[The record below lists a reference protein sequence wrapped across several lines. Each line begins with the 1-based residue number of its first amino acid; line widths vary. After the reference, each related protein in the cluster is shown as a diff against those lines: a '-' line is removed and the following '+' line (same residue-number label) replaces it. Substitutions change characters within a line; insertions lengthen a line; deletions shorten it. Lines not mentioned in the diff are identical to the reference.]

1 MRIIQIT
8 PSAGDSFYCEN
19 CLRDAALAK
28 AIIKLGHEGLTIP
41 LYIPLPSE
49 QNGSAGISPIFYGGL
64 NVYLQQKS
72 AFFRGTP
79 RWLDRLFDSP
89 RLLKWIGRMAGMTS
103 ARDLGET
110 TISMLRGEKGRQI
123 KELDRLVEWL
133 DTQENRPDIICLSN
147 ILLAGLARAIKQRLG
162 VPVVCLLQDEDG
174 FLDGLVSPYSQ
185 QAWQIISERAGDIDA
200 FIGVSKYYTEAI
212 QQRLQLGPDRTHVV
226 YTGISLDGYVV
237 SRAGCPR
244 IEGLAPGGGTPS
256 TQEVPAIGYLS
267 RMCSEK
273 GLDTLVDAF
282 LKLKKNGKLR
292 EAKLRIAGG
301 KGSDDEAFLK
311 KIRQKL
317 RSRGVID
324 DVEFLPDFDREARIA
339 FLRSLSVLSVPE
351 KQPVAYGLYVLE
363 ALAAGVP
370 VVEPASG
377 VFPELLEITGGG
389 LLCEPNNVE
398 ALADA
403 LGSLLLDPAKAR
415 QLGEQG
421 RAAVSE
427 KFNIEQTAEQM
438 VRIYGQIA
446 QKYKDHN
453 A

>member
-41 LYIPLPSE
+41 LYLPLPSE
-49 QNGSAGISPIFYGGL
+49 QSGSAGISPIFFGGL
-64 NVYLQQKS
+64 NVYLQQKV
-72 AFFRGTP
+72 AFFRRTP

-110 TISMLRGEKGRQI
+110 TISMLRGEKGRQL

-133 DTQENRPDIICLSN
+133 DTHENRPDIICLSN
-147 ILLAGLARAIKQRLG
+147 ILLAGLARSIKQRLG

-200 FIGVSKYYTEAI
+200 FIGVSKYYTETM
-212 QQRLQLGPDRTHVV
+212 QQRLRLNPDRTHVV
-226 YTGISLDGYVV
+226 YTGISLDGYE
-237 SRAGCPR
+237 SHR
-244 IEGLAPGGGTPS
+244 IQP
-256 TQEVPAIGYLS
+256 EVPTIGYLS
-267 RMCSEK
+267 RMCPDK

-282 LKLKKNGKLR
+282 VKLKKNDKLKD
-292 EAKLRIAGG
+292 AKLRIAGG
-301 KGSDDEAFLK
+301 KRSDDEAFLK

-317 RSRGVID
+317 RSHGVID

-363 ALAAGVP
+363 ALAAAVP

-389 LLCEPNNVE
+389 LLFEPNNVGS
-398 ALADA
+398 LANA

-415 QLGEQG
+415 RLGEHG

-446 QKYKDHN
+446 QKYKDHD

>member
-41 LYIPLPSE
+41 LYLPLPSE
-49 QNGSAGISPIFYGGL
+49 QSGSTGISPIFFGGL
-64 NVYLQQKS
+64 NVYLQQKL
-72 AFFRGTP
+72 AFFRRTP
-79 RWLDRLFDSP
+79 RWLDRMFDSP
-89 RLLKWIGRMAGMTS
+89 RLLRWIGRMAGMTS
-103 ARDLGET
+103 ERDLGQT
-110 TISMLRGEKGRQI
+110 TISMLRGEKGQQI
-123 KELDRLVEWL
+123 KELHRLVDWL
-133 DTQENRPDIICLSN
+133 DTHENRPDIICLSN

-174 FLDGLVSPYSQ
+174 FLDGLASPYSQ
-185 QAWQIISERAGDIDA
+185 QAWQIITERAGDIDA
-200 FIGVSKYYTEAI
+200 FIGVSKYYTETM
-212 QQRLQLGPDRTHVV
+212 QQRLRLGPERTHVV
-226 YTGISLDGYVV
+226 YTGISLDGYE
-237 SRAGCPR
+237 SHGAGP
-244 IEGLAPGGGTPS
+244 
-256 TQEVPAIGYLS
+256 EVPTIGYLS
-267 RMCSEK
+267 RMCPDK

-282 LKLKKNGKLR
+282 LKLKKNEQLKN
-292 EAKLRIAGG
+292 AKLRLAGG
-301 KGSDDEAFLK
+301 KRSDDEAFLN
-311 KIRQKL
+311 KIRKKL
-317 RSRGVID
+317 RSAGVID
-324 DVEFLPDFDREARIA
+324 DVEFLHDFDREARIE

-377 VFPELLEITGGG
+377 VFPELIEITGGG

-398 ALADA
+398 ALADSI
-403 LGSLLLDPAKAR
+403 GSLLLDPAEMQR
-415 QLGEQG
+415 LSEQG

-446 QKYKDHN
+446 QKCKDHD

>member
-41 LYIPLPSE
+41 LYLPLSSE
-49 QNGSAGISPIFYGGL
+49 QSGSAGISPIFFGGL

-72 AFFRGTP
+72 GFFRRTP
-79 RWLDRLFDSP
+79 RWLDHLFDSP
-89 RLLKWIGRMAGMTS
+89 RLLRWIGRMAGMTS

-110 TISMLRGEKGRQI
+110 TISILRGEKGRQI

-147 ILLAGLARAIKQRLG
+147 ILLAGLARAIKQKLN

-185 QAWQIISERAGDIDA
+185 QAWEIISQRADDIDA
-200 FIGVSKYYTEAI
+200 FIGVSKYYTETM
-212 QQRLQLGPDRTHVV
+212 QQRLKLGPDRTFVI
-226 YTGISLDGYVV
+226 YTGISLDGYE
-237 SRAGCPR
+237 SRRDEP
-244 IEGLAPGGGTPS
+244 
-256 TQEVPAIGYLS
+256 EVPTIGYLS
-267 RMCSEK
+267 RMCPDK

-282 LKLKKNGKLR
+282 LKLKKNEKLR
-292 EAKLRIAGG
+292 DAKLRIAGG
-301 KGSDDEAFLK
+301 KRSDDEAFLK
-311 KIRQKL
+311 KIRQNL
-317 RSRGVID
+317 GSYGVID
-324 DVEFLPDFDREARIA
+324 DVEFLPDFGREARIA

-351 KQPVAYGLYVLE
+351 KLPVAYGLYVLE

-389 LLCEPNNVE
+389 LLFEPNNVE

-403 LGSLLLDPAKAR
+403 IGSLLLDPAKMR
-415 QLGEQG
+415 RLGEQG
-421 RAAVSE
+421 RAAVTK

-446 QKYKDHN
+446 QKCKDKD